1 MFIRL
6 GDQRTFNQLN
16 AVDGFH
22 QRTGQWREQ
31 RSRRIGCC
39 LTVLGIFPPQNVA
52 GVFEYGVLKTA
63 TRAEE
68 RSLLFAGKA
77 DRSQRTAL
85 IAVGTGWHAPE
96 AIEVFQRCVVVD
108 VIGGQPLELYVQ
120 ACVFGCH
127 AEGDGNRLVGGDL
140 RVVIADQGDADDAVF
155 HECSPRLLIPG
166 THYRLAFTHS
176 ILALTQVINA
186 ATHYRLEY
194 PDLSL
199 ILALVRGG
207 SLARASALLKVD
219 VSTVFRAVRRLEA
232 ALGQQLFEKSRAG
245 YLPTSLAQTLA
256 EQAERAEQAL
266 EAARIGVEQ
275 GGEVISGTVRLTCTD
290 SVLQGLLLP
299 ALAQF
304 MPGYPALTLELSTSN
319 DFANLSRRDA
329 DIALRLTQA
338 PPEHLVGRRLAQV
351 SYRVCA
357 STAYLKSVDAQD
369 LASLTWI
376 APDDFLPDHP
386 TVAWRRQHLPGVTPG
401 YRCNSMLSVTE
412 LVRAGLGVAALPDFL
427 IGDGLQPLS
436 EPLHGYDTALW
447 LLTRPDC
454 RALRSVVT
462 LFDEL
467 GLALKLP

>member
-1 MFIRL
+1 M
-6 GDQRTFNQLN
+6 QS
-16 AVDGFH
+16 V
-22 QRTGQWREQ
+22 
-31 RSRRIGCC
+31 
-39 LTVLGIFPPQNVA
+39 
-52 GVFEYGVLKTA
+52 
-63 TRAEE
+63 
-68 RSLLFAGKA
+68 
-77 DRSQRTAL
+77 
-85 IAVGTGWHAPE
+85 
-96 AIEVFQRCVVVD
+96 
-108 VIGGQPLELYVQ
+108 
-120 ACVFGCH
+120 
-127 AEGDGNRLVGGDL
+127 
-140 RVVIADQGDADDAVF
+140 
-155 HECSPRLLIPG
+155 
-166 THYRLAFTHS
+166 LAFAHMF
-176 ILALTQVINA
+176 NA
-186 ATHYRLEY
+186 ATHYQIDY

-207 SLARASALLKVD
+207 TLARAAALLRVD

-232 ALGQQLFEKSRAG
+232 ALGQTLFEKNRAG
-245 YLPTSLAQTLA
+245 YLPTSLASNLA
-256 EQAERAEQAL
+256 QQAERAEQAL

-329 DIALRLTQA
+329 DIALRLTKT
-338 PPEHLVGRRLAQV
+338 PPEHLVGRCLGTVNYQ
-351 SYRVCA
+351 VCA
-357 STAYLKSVDAQD
+357 SAGFARQYDGHELAD
-369 LASLTWI
+369 LPWI

-386 TVAWRRQHLPGVTPG
+386 SVVWRREHLPGVRPS

-427 IGDGLQPLS
+427 LGDGLQPLG
-436 EPLHGYDTALW
+436 PALAGRDTALW

-467 GLALKLP
+467 GRHVRLP

>member
-1 MFIRL
+1 ML
-6 GDQRTFNQLN
+6 GVGPAQ
-16 AVDGFH
+16 H
-22 QRTGQWREQ
+22 
-31 RSRRIGCC
+31 
-39 LTVLGIFPPQNVA
+39 VA
-52 GVFEYGVLKTA
+52 GKLQHRMLKTA
-63 TRAEE
+63 AGAKE
-68 RSLLFAGKA
+68 RSLLLAGKA
-77 DRSQRTAL
+77 DGSQRTDFAF
-85 IAVGTGWHAPE
+85 VGAGRHAPE
-96 AIEVFQRCVVVD
+96 AVEMFQRRFGQNLV
-108 VIGGQPLELYVQ
+108 GGQPFEIDRM
-120 ACVFGCH
+120 AKVFH
-127 AEGDGNRLVGGDL
+127 RQSEGDRDGLVGSDL
-140 RVVIADQGDADDAVF
+140 RVVVTDQGDAQGSGFHEGSLCLLRDDA
-155 HECSPRLLIPG
+155 
-166 THYRLAFTHS
+166 HYRLAFTHS
-176 ILALTQVINA
+176 IWAFTQVINA
-186 ATHYRLEY
+186 ATHYRLDF
-194 PDLSL
+194 PDLAL

-207 SLARASALLKVD
+207 SLARASQLLKVD

-232 ALGQQLFEKSRAG
+232 SLGQQLFEKSRAG

-275 GGEVISGTVRLTCTD
+275 GGDVVSGTVRLTCTD

-304 MPGYPALTLELSTSN
+304 MSNYPALTIELSTSN

-329 DIALRLTQA
+329 DIALRLTRT
-338 PPEHLVGRRLAQV
+338 PPEHLVGRELAKI
-351 SYRVCA
+351 SYRVCG
-357 STAYLKSVDAQD
+357 SERYLQNTDVSD
-369 LASLTWI
+369 LAAMTWI

-386 TVAWRRQHLPGVTPG
+386 TVVWRRQHLPGVMPG

-427 IGDGLQPLS
+427 ITEGLQALS

-467 GLALKLP
+467 GRALRLP